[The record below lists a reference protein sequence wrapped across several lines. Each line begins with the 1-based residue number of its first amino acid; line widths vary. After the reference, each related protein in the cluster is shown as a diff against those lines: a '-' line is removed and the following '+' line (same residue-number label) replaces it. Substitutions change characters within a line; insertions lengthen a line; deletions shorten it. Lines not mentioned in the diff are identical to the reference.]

1 MTETPTYR
9 KKPRRSAYPGQRMVG
24 RYMTAFCCLALL
36 AALVL
41 TAPDRP
47 APPVAATTK
56 SQTASLL
63 KATSPAKSRPVAS
76 PEPADYVTPLPSDLE
91 DVLVSA
97 CEVNGVP
104 VSLALGVMYT
114 ESRFQPGADSG
125 VAYGLMQLNR
135 SYFPSDL
142 TPAEN
147 IQAGVAYLG
156 KLLQRYETTEAAL
169 TAYNAGHDSG
179 SRVYARTVLDA
190 VERHG
195 W

>member
-1 MTETPTYR
+1 MTETTTYR
-9 KKPRRSAYPGQRMVG
+9 RKPRRSAYPGQRMVG
-24 RYMTAFCCLALL
+24 RHMTAFCCLALL
-36 AALVL
+36 AALAL
-41 TAPDRP
+41 TAPERP
-47 APPVAATTK
+47 EPPVSAAAK
-56 SQTASLL
+56 SQTVSVL
-63 KATSPAKSRPVAS
+63 KAQDHAKSRPDAS
-76 PEPADYVTPLPSDLE
+76 PEPADYVTPLPCDLE
-91 DVLVSA
+91 DVLVAA

-114 ESRFQPGADSG
+114 ESRFQPDADSG

-156 KLLQRYETTEAAL
+156 ELLQRYETTEAAL

-179 SRVYARTVLDA
+179 SRVYAQTVLDA